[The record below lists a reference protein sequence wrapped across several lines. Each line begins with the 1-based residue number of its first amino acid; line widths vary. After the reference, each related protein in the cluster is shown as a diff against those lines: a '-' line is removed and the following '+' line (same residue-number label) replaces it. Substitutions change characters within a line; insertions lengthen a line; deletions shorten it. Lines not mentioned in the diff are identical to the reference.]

1 MDTIGFIGA
10 GNMAEAMIRGVILA
24 HVYKPENI
32 YISDV
37 KAERLQ
43 QMAQKYGV
51 VPARDN
57 RDAAEKAD
65 VLVLSVKPQN
75 LQEALMSIRDCIKS
89 DTLVISIVAG
99 KKVANIAQHLGDVAI
114 VRVMPN
120 MPALIDEGASAL
132 YANPKARPKM
142 EKARLIFLCV
152 GKSIVVEDEDLI
164 DVVTAVSGSG
174 PAYYFLMMEE
184 MIKAGVAMGLAEDLS
199 TALVLQT
206 AKGAAL
212 MAEQADRDGETPSAL
227 WKKVATKGGTTEAAF
242 KVFTEGRFG
251 EVIEAGMRQACLR
264 SRELSNG

>member
-1 MDTIGFIGA
+1 MDTIGFVGA

-24 HVYKPENI
+24 HVYKPDNI
-32 YISDV
+32 LISDV
-37 KAERLQ
+37 RPERLQ
-43 QMAQKYGV
+43 QLAEKYGV
-51 VPARDN
+51 TPAEGN
-57 RDAAEKAD
+57 RQVAEQAD

-75 LQEALMSIRDCIKS
+75 LQEALASIKDTISR

-120 MPALIDEGASAL
+120 MPALIDQGASAL
-132 YANPKARPKM
+132 YANAKAKPKM

-184 MIKAGVAMGLAEDLS
+184 MVKAGVEMGLPEDLA

-212 MAEQADRDGETPSAL
+212 MAEQADREGQTPGDL

-242 KVFTEGRFG
+242 KVFQERQFG
-251 EVIEAGMRQACLR
+251 PLVEAGMRQACAR